1 MLDPSSIITQPKQ
14 NRKTMSNN
22 NEPNYEGWK
31 AGGAAAAGA
40 AAGVAT
46 SAVVGGMGLT
56 IGGTAIAIGAAPII
70 AAGAV
75 VGLAGYGI
83 YKLFG
88 GK

>member
-1 MLDPSSIITQPKQ
+1 MSDEHDPV
-14 NRKTMSNN
+14 
-22 NEPNYEGWK
+22 NEAFK

-40 AAGVAT
+40 AAGAVT
-46 SAVVGGMGLT
+46 SSVVGGMGLT
-56 IGGTAIAIGAAPII
+56 VAGTALSIGAAPVI
-70 AAGAV
+70 AVGAV